1 MERGSQGHVK
11 PVIAHS
17 ATGSETKDSTV
28 MAKTVC
34 VTHTHYLEP
43 GWTEE
48 DNLLSNVSMKVIE
61 VRVTV

>member
-1 MERGSQGHVK
+1 MERGSQGDVE
-11 PVIAHS
+11 PVLAHS

-34 VTHTHYLEP
+34 VIHTHYLEP

-48 DNLLSNVSMKVIE
+48 DNLLSN
-61 VRVTV
+61 